1 MNPHPLRLIS
11 SALNVGQAPR
21 EPNSIVLI
29 GSYPPRRC
37 GIATFTHDV
46 YQCLIEARPE
56 LRCEVFAMTDGDGP
70 YEYPPEVAFELSE
83 QHPVDYRNA
92 AARVC
97 RTQPDVILVQHEF
110 GIFGGSAGE
119 HLMLLLEAVDTP
131 VVSLLHTVL
140 DRPNSDQRRVFERLI
155 GRSDQLIVMAEHG
168 RVILRETWKVPD
180 DRITVIPHGAP
191 DRPLH
196 ANEPFKEKLGLQDRD
211 LLFSF
216 GLISPNKGLESVI
229 RALPAIVAARPNVIY
244 DVLGATHPHL
254 IAREG
259 ERYRMSLIELAS
271 ELGVDEHLRL
281 IDEYVDTPR
290 LIEYLQAA
298 DVYLSPYP
306 NPAQITSG
314 TLSYAAALGIPIVAT
329 PYWHAKELLGD
340 GGGRLVPFRD
350 SDAIAQAVTELL
362 EQPEMR
368 TSLRE
373 SVYGKARSTVWSC
386 FAESSLAVLAKAQP
400 QRPPLAATHTP
411 PLPSPILDGVR
422 RLTDN
427 CGILQHSLY
436 NIPDRRHG
444 YCVDDNARALLLMNR
459 LPGPPTDERRSLTD
473 IYAAFVQHAW
483 NGEAGR
489 FRNFMSYERAW
500 LEEAGSEDSTG
511 RSFWSIAE
519 TATQS
524 TEPSLRRWASALTH
538 QVMPYLHGLRAVRAN
553 AFVLLGLSELV
564 EAGFAGDSETE
575 LAKTKLA
582 MFKRLLA
589 DREAEGDPWF
599 EPWVSYDNA
608 RLPEAM
614 IRAGVALADS
624 EAIDAGLRAL
634 KWLCTRQTS
643 EEGHFL
649 PVATCDIGLP
659 HDRRTFFDQQPVE
672 AAATIDACDAA
683 YLVTHDKSWAQEC
696 DRAYAWYFGGNI
708 LGVRMAQPGG
718 ECFDGLTWRGP
729 NENMGA
735 ESVLALQLATCARA
749 RVVANGLETIK
760 TAAKP
765 LS

>member
-1 MNPHPLRLIS
+1 MNPHPLRLIT

-46 YQCLIEARPE
+46 YQCLVEARPE
-56 LRCEVFAMTDGDGP
+56 LHCEVFAMTDGDGP
-70 YEYPPEVAFELSE
+70 YAYPPEVGFELSE
-83 QHPVDYRNA
+83 QHPVDYRDA
-92 AARVC
+92 AARIC

-119 HLMLLLEAVDTP
+119 HLMVLLEAVDTP

-140 DRPNSDQRRVFERLI
+140 DRPDADQRRVFERLI
-155 GRSDQLIVMAEHG
+155 SRSNQLIVMAEHG
-168 RVILRETWKVPD
+168 RRILRETWKVPND
-180 DRITVIPHGAP
+180 KITVIPHGAP

-196 ANEPFKEKLGLQDRD
+196 PNEPFKEKLGLLGRD

-216 GLISPNKGLESVI
+216 GLISPSKGLESVI
-229 RALPAIVAARPNVIY
+229 RALPAIVASRPNVIY

-259 ERYRMSLIELAS
+259 ERYRMGLIELARD
-271 ELGVDEHLRL
+271 LGVEQHLRL

-368 TSLRE
+368 RSLRE
-373 SVYGKARSTVWSC
+373 RLYGKARGTIWSS
-386 FAESSLAVLAKAQP
+386 FAEGSLSVLAKAQILRSP
-400 QRPPLAATHTP
+400 AAPLQAA
-411 PLPSPILDGVR
+411 PLPSPVLDGVR
-422 RLTDN
+422 RLTDD

-436 NIPDRRHG
+436 SIPDRRHG

-459 LPGPPTDERRSLTD
+459 LPGPLTAERRSLTD
-473 IYAAFVQHAW
+473 IYAGFVQHAW
-483 NGEAGR
+483 NGDVGR

-500 LEEAGSEDSTG
+500 LEDAGSEDSTG

-519 TATQS
+519 VASHS
-524 TEPSLRRWASALTH
+524 TEPSLGRWADSLVR
-538 QVMPYLHGLRAVRAN
+538 QVLPHLHGLRAVRAN

-564 EAGFAGDSETE
+564 EARFTDESVLE
-575 LAKTKLA
+575 LAHTKLA

-589 DREAEGDPWF
+589 EREAEGAHWF
-599 EPWVSYDNA
+599 EPWISYDNA

-624 EAIDAGLRAL
+624 EAVEAGLRAL
-634 KWLCTRQTS
+634 KWLCVRQTS
-643 EEGHFL
+643 DEGHFL

-659 HDRRTFFDQQPVE
+659 HDQRTFYDQQPVE

-683 YLVTHDKSWAQEC
+683 YLVTQDARWAKEC
-696 DRAYAWYFGGNI
+696 ERAFAWYFGGNT
-708 LGVRMAQPGG
+708 LGVRVAQPGG
-718 ECFDGLTWRGP
+718 ECFDGLTWQGP

-749 RVVANGLETIK
+749 RVVAYGLETIR